1 MHAVDTNCTKWRYIV
16 VVKSHY
22 GDTSGIDGNGDKPD
36 QVRSI
41 VIRLIDPYAN
51 QQTPLA
57 LHGNMERA
65 RIFCLSLQKIA
76 LQNIFD
82 KAIVEIDKLICRER
96 NSRERRQRRALV
108 CHRLRN
114 QSEKCLTNSSSSW
127 YLRRIEFG
135 SIDIELVVTTA
146 SLYLAKKIIDANVQ
160 TLIDEYALNEIL
172 KKIIDE
178 QLWAAYLKE
187 AIRKLVS
194 MPRYKGEFEV
204 KVNNGSKEYH
214 ITFANKKAWERFV
227 EKELMDSEHNADS
240 TGSKDDE

>member
-1 MHAVDTNCTKWRYIV
+1 M

-22 GDTSGIDGNGDKPD
+22 GDTSGIDGNDDKPD

-41 VIRLIDPYAN
+41 VIRLIDPYAK

-65 RIFCLSLQKIA
+65 RTFCLSLQKIA
-76 LQNIFD
+76 LQAVFN
-82 KAIVEIDKLICRER
+82 KARTELDKLFHRKRSAKEH
-96 NSRERRQRRALV
+96 RQRHRV
-108 CHRLRN
+108 ISHRLRH
-114 QSEKCLTNSSSSW
+114 QSDNCLTASSW

-172 KKIIDE
+172 KKVLDE

-187 AIRKLVS
+187 SIRKLVNMS
-194 MPRYKGEFEV
+194 RYKGEFEV
-204 KVNNGSKEYH
+204 KVNNGSEEYH
-214 ITFANKKAWERFV
+214 ITFKDEKAWERFV
-227 EKELMDSEHNADS
+227 EKKLLNSEHNVGSAP
-240 TGSKDDE
+240 SKDDE